1 MPLILIVDDEKNM
14 RRVIAAHLE
23 REGFDCLEAESGE
36 RAVEVLAE
44 ESPDCV
50 LTDLRMPGMDGM
62 ELLRHLS
69 ATRAGTPVVMLT
81 AHGTVQTAVEA
92 MKVGAFD
99 YLTKPFDKS
108 ELVAIVQKAVRSRDL
123 DRREPAATAGDE
135 LVVDGGDSPSRNPQM
150 KALFALVDRVA
161 KSPTTVLITGESGTG
176 KEVIARRLVER
187 SDRAAAPYIRVNCA
201 AIPASLVESEL
212 FGHEKGAF
220 TGAVAGKPGRFELA
234 DKGTLFLDEIGSIP
248 LETQVKL
255 LRAIQEQEFERVG
268 GVRTLRVDV
277 RLVAATNVDLREEVA
292 AGRFREDLYYRLNVV
307 HLRLP
312 PLRERMEDLDTLVET
327 FVARFNRRLGRKVR
341 GVDTEV
347 WARLRAHPWHGNIR
361 ELENTIERAVLL
373 AEEDVI
379 RVGDLPE
386 ELSVRT
392 KTIAP
397 LANTSGDS
405 LDLKDASRDAA
416 ARVEIEMIGAAL
428 RRTGG
433 NVTQA
438 AKLLGLSRKGL
449 QIKMKDYGLERQ
461 SGD

>member
-1 MPLILIVDDEKNM
+1 MPLVLIVDDEKNM

-23 REGFDCLEAESGE
+23 REGFDYLEAESGE
-36 RAVEVLAE
+36 RAIEVLAE

-50 LTDLRMPGMDGM
+50 LTDLKMPGMDGM
-62 ELLRHLS
+62 ELLRHL
-69 ATRAGTPVVMLT
+69 AGTRPDTPVVMLT

-108 ELVAIVQKAVRSRDL
+108 ELVAIVQKAVRSRQL
-123 DRREPAATAGDE
+123 DRREPAAPLGD
-135 LVVDGGDSPSRNPQM
+135 VVAESDSSPSKNAQM
-150 KALFALVDRVA
+150 KALYALVDRVA

-187 SDRAAAPYIRVNCA
+187 SDRASAPYIRVNCA

-312 PLRERMEDLDTLVET
+312 PLRERMEDLDALVES
-327 FVARFNRRLGRKVR
+327 FVARFNRRLGRQVR
-341 GVDTEV
+341 GIDADV

-373 AEEDVI
+373 AEGDVI
-379 RVGDLPE
+379 RVADLPE
-386 ELSVRT
+386 ELASRT
-392 KTIAP
+392 RATAP
-397 LANTSGDS
+397 TAAAPGDS

-438 AKLLGLSRKGL
+438 ARLLGLSRKGL

-461 SGD
+461 SGE